1 VTPNPTASTTPDKSD
16 PSVSGGCGATLL
28 LPSRIRASQG
38 PTPVAATFTST
49 SPDPGTGTATSS
61 TTITSGPPKLWIRAA
76 FMLSAPAQYVGM
88 WLMLH
93 RHRRRTPSP
102 AIDNAPPARIP
113 VAAHAMQSYY
123 NFDVEGMQQRAS
135 QVLSSALVL
144 HLRPRE
150 CGHL

>member
-1 VTPNPTASTTPDKSD
+1 
-16 PSVSGGCGATLL
+16 
-28 LPSRIRASQG
+28 
-38 PTPVAATFTST
+38 
-49 SPDPGTGTATSS
+49 
-61 TTITSGPPKLWIRAA
+61 
-76 FMLSAPAQYVGM
+76 MLSAPAQYVGM

-135 QVLSSALVL
+135 RVLSSALVL
-144 HLRPRE
+144 HAYGPVNAGICELFIPCIEPERYRLDCRISLPDSE
-150 CGHL
+150 SQS